1 MPTPGIKIRL
11 ARSQWEA
18 LMAKAGSQGTD
29 GSGVIKILVARYLTG
44 DLDTLVASA
53 LAAEGEASTV
63 GGQQT
68 EQDVPPGVVT
78 G

>member
-1 MPTPGIKIRL
+1 MVTPGIKIRL

-18 LMAKAGSQGTD
+18 LMARAGTQGTD
-29 GSGVIKILVARYLTG
+29 GSGVIKILVAKYLDG
-44 DLDTLVASA
+44 SLDTLVASA
-53 LAAEGEASTV
+53 LAAESEASTA

-68 EQDVPPGVVT
+68 EQAVPPGVVT